1 MIIAAF
7 VVLACAAACFF
18 VRFVIGPSLS
28 DRIVAIDGMLVV
40 GVSAIGVEA
49 VRTGVDPRARRPA
62 RRGRPSRGRG
72 VPSGTG
78 NIPNDDVCWAAF
90 ARGRDGTRPCPVA
103 ASCGRLVVEQGIG
116 PV

>member
-49 VRTGVDPRARRPA
+49 VRTGVGSFLPA
-62 RRGRPSRGRG
+62 AMAVTLVGFLS
-72 VPSGTG
+72 T
-78 NIPNDDVCWAAF
+78 A
-90 ARGRDGTRPCPVA
+90 VA
-103 ASCGRLVVEQGIG
+103 ARFIEERDS
-116 PV
+116 